1 MRSLLDRREY
11 LCLSFGSR
19 PVVQDPGC
27 LSLSLA
33 TKTCLH
39 DWVGLGWVGLGWL
52 GWVGSMLIS
61 VEKYQGLFHPK
72 QG

>member
-1 MRSLLDRREY
+1 MRSLLDMREY

-39 DWVGLGWVGLGWL
+39 GWVGLGWVGWA
-52 GWVGSMLIS
+52 
-61 VEKYQGLFHPK
+61 GLV
-72 QG
+72 QC

>member
-1 MRSLLDRREY
+1 MRSLLDMREY

-33 TKTCLH
+33 TKTRLH
-39 DWVGLGWVGLGWL
+39 GWVGV

-61 VEKYQGLFHPK
+61 IEKYLGLFHPK